1 MKIKIITATVASE
14 LEQSV
19 NKFIAQKDIDVVKM
33 DFSTAVTGNV
43 HVAFTVMVSYEVHG
57 MIEEAEGI
65 DTRLFG

>member
-14 LEQSV
+14 LEQTV
-19 NKFIAQKDIDVVKM
+19 NKFIAQKDIDVLKM

-43 HVAFTVMVSYEVHG
+43 HLAFTVMVSYEVHG